1 MNDIDRELFLLINS
15 AGDSNSALALF
26 ALIVAKY
33 VIYAVPA
40 GIAPLWILGGG
51 QARRKALV
59 LFTAVDIA
67 ISLSAL
73 IGLLLPLDRP
83 FLVPMGHQLLAHRAS
98 PSFPSNHGLIM
109 FTCAWSLLL
118 MSHKWQAA
126 VAGLAGL
133 AVAWSRI
140 YLGVHW
146 PSDMA
151 GAVLLSLAS
160 ALLAGA
166 ADRLFGAR
174 AFSVVSGVYD
184 ACVLAPI
191 SRVWRRL
198 E

>member
-1 MNDIDRELFLLINS
+1 
-15 AGDSNSALALF
+15 
-26 ALIVAKY
+26 
-33 VIYAVPA
+33 
-40 GIAPLWILGGG
+40 
-51 QARRKALV
+51 
-59 LFTAVDIA
+59 
-67 ISLSAL
+67 
-73 IGLLLPLDRP
+73 
-83 FLVPMGHQLLAHRAS
+83 MGHQLLAHRAS

-151 GAVLLSLAS
+151 GAALLSLAS

-166 ADRLFGAR
+166 ADRLVGAR
-174 AFSVVSGVYD
+174 ALSVVSGVYD

-191 SRVWRRL
+191 SRVWRWL
-198 E
+198 V